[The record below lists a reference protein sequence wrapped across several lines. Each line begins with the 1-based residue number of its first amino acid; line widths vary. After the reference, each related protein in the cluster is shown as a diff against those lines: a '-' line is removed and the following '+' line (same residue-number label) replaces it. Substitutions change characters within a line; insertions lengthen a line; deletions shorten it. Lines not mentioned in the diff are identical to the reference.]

1 MRRALLLALLFV
13 ACGPGDGGRGT
24 ASASATTSSTTA
36 TTDATSTSST
46 TDATSTSSTAATSS
60 TSAADTTGA
69 LTSST
74 TTADTTGGA
83 DPSTSTTSTGT
94 TGPDLPT
101 CPPVGEL
108 DCTPGPGSGEAD
120 TCFDAPSCFLK
131 TVQAAIKAVLAAHP
145 EWFMHD
151 DKGDYVLEV
160 ELYMDAVVAV
170 VAETPLCA
178 IRDPNAGDEIA
189 VKHDNA
195 YSENFDILTADGYV
209 RAGDGIFT
217 GTCAPA
223 WF

>member
-1 MRRALLLALLFV
+1 MRSALFLALLLV
-13 ACGPGDGGRGT
+13 ACGPDDGDRGT
-24 ASASATTSSTTA
+24 AGATATTTA
-36 TTDATSTSST
+36 TTTATSTGPATTDATTTTSTSST
-46 TDATSTSSTAATSS
+46 TT
-60 TSAADTTGA
+60 DTTGA

-74 TTADTTGGA
+74 TADTTG
-83 DPSTSTTSTGT
+83 STSTTTSSTSTSTSTSTGT
-94 TGPDLPT
+94 TGPELPT
-101 CPPVGEL
+101 CPPVGEI

-189 VKHDNA
+189 VKHDNE

-209 RAGDGIFT
+209 RYGDGIFT